1 MQHEMTISPGVAAN
15 FCEAVYGIMNRN
27 DVAQGFNRRL
37 PGHGLG
43 DNWNLS
49 AGNSIRG
56 QSGTITP
63 KRTGF
68 AAVIPGTD
76 KRPQETVVAVRGT
89 QGTFAISP
97 DWQSNAAMASSFAP
111 TGGLVHRGFH
121 KVCDSIAP
129 GVLEQ
134 LSAMP
139 ADKRNVIHVTGHSL
153 GGAVA
158 SLLAARVQK
167 AGLGSVKLYTFGA
180 PRPGMKTFTAGLDS
194 AIGAKN
200 IYRVYNMQDIV
211 PMVPLYPYLHPPHG
225 QDGIRVGQSAAA
237 ISAVEQ
243 HVMPTGYIP
252 KVQGA
257 EWANLIAGSSEV
269 KSLRRVDYWLERA
282 SQAVRIPGGSWGLW
296 ALGKALQAI
305 IDFAVDVL
313 GIAVFGLA
321 TVIDML
327 AMLVEK
333 AWCLTSEISGRIL
346 SLLKSILTWTGRKV
360 IGPIAEVTA
369 TFLRYV
375 LGLMMRPMISMAQRA
390 LDAIDRMS

>member
-1 MQHEMTISPGVAAN
+1 MAHEMTISPGVAAN
-15 FCEAVYGIMNRN
+15 FCEAVYGIMNRD
-27 DVAQGFNRRL
+27 DVGVGFSARR

-43 DNWNLS
+43 GDWNLG
-49 AGNSIRG
+49 AGTAIRG
-56 QSGTITP
+56 SSGHITP

-68 AAVIPGTD
+68 AAVVPGSSN
-76 KRPQETVVAVRGT
+76 RPQETVVAVRGT

-111 TGGLVHRGFH
+111 VGGLVHRGFH
-121 KVCDSIAP
+121 SVCNTIAS

-134 LSAMP
+134 LSALP
-139 ADKRNVIHVTGHSL
+139 SEQRNVIHVTGHSL

-158 SLLAARVQK
+158 SLLAARVHK

-180 PRPGMKTFTAGLDS
+180 PRPGMKAFTSGLNS
-194 AIGAKN
+194 ALKAKN

-211 PMVPLYPYLHPPHG
+211 PMVPLYPYLHPPHK

-243 HVMPTGYIP
+243 HVMTTGYIP
-252 KVQGA
+252 KVDGNG
-257 EWANLIAGSSEV
+257 WDTLIAGSSEV

-282 SQAVRIPGGSWGLW
+282 SAAVRIPGGSFGLW

-305 IDFAVDVL
+305 IDMAVDVL
-313 GIAVFGLA
+313 GIALFAAA

-327 AMLVEK
+327 AMLIEK
-333 AWCLTSEISGRIL
+333 AWRLTSEISGRIL
-346 SLLKSILTWTGRKV
+346 KLLKSILTWAGKKV
-360 IGPIAEVTA
+360 LGPIAEVTG

-375 LGLMMRPMISMAQRA
+375 LGLMLRPMISLAQRA
-390 LDAIDRMS
+390 FDAVDRLS